1 MIDENSVF
9 VSNLAWISSEMN
21 LGKHFESYGDINMVK
36 IFEDKFGR
44 SKGIGIVEIEGKSI
58 FINLSFRVK
67 CIESKYHYS

>member
-44 SKGIGIVEIEGKSI
+44 SK
-58 FINLSFRVK
+58 
-67 CIESKYHYS
+67 